1 MSHSSKAQ
9 TIFNIRSCY
18 YSHWQSCHINK
29 VNGSFFI
36 VLTHTRGLHAALNK
50 EALPA
55 DSDVITAI
63 GLDNLRSKLAK
74 ISLQAKK

>member
-9 TIFNIRSCY
+9 TIFNIAVITVIGSFAII
-18 YSHWQSCHINK
+18 INK

-63 GLDNLRSKLAK
+63 GL
-74 ISLQAKK
+74 Q